1 MKEIALKKRE
11 ILTIGLMLFALF
23 FGAGNMIFPPLLGQS
38 AGSNVGIAILGFLL
52 TGVGLPLL
60 GIIAIAY
67 SGGNLQLIANRV
79 SPLFGVIFTL
89 TLYMAIGP
97 FFGIP
102 RTATTAYEIGVVPFL
117 RAEFIGNY
125 SLFFYTI
132 IYFLVTYLFALNPSK
147 LVDRIGKYLTP
158 ALLIVIAFLV
168 GKAILS
174 PMGSLQSPVE
184 SYETSPFFK
193 GFIEGYLTMDTI
205 AALVFG
211 IVIIHSIK
219 EKGVTNKRLLLKTC
233 TLAGLIAACGLAVVY
248 VSLAYLGAS
257 SVELIGYA
265 ENGGIILSSSANY
278 LLGSVG
284 TSILSIAI
292 TFACLTTSV
301 GLVSACATYLTTL
314 MSKISYRSFVV
325 ILTLF
330 SMAVANVGL
339 TQLIAISVPILII
352 IYPLAIVLIALSF
365 AHPFIGRKNLTYTF
379 ALLSTGLVSFFD
391 GIKSAGIEFTF
402 MIQLFEKYLP
412 LYEQG
417 IGWVIPAIIGALLGY
432 VISFTKQ

>member
-1 MKEIALKKRE
+1 MKDIVLKKRE

-23 FGAGNMIFPPLLGQS
+23 FGAGNMIFPPLLGQL
-38 AGSNVGIAILGFLL
+38 AGSNLWIAILGFLL

-67 SGGNLQLIANRV
+67 SGDNLQLIANRV
-79 SPLFGVIFTL
+79 NPLFGFIFTL

-117 RAEFIGNY
+117 AVELNGNF
-125 SLFFYTI
+125 SLMVYTVIFFLI
-132 IYFLVTYLFALNPSK
+132 TYLLSLNPSK

-158 ALLIVIAFLV
+158 ALLVVITFLV

-174 PMGSLQSPVE
+174 PMGPLQSPAE
-184 SYETSPFFK
+184 SYEHSPFFK

-211 IVIIHSIK
+211 IVIIHSVK

-233 TLAGLIAACGLAVVY
+233 TIAGLIAACGLAIVY
-248 VSLAYLGAS
+248 VSLAYLGAT
-257 SVELIGYA
+257 SVEAIGYA
-265 ENGGIILSSSANY
+265 ENGGIILSSSASY

-301 GLVSACATYLTTL
+301 GLVSACAKYLTTL
-314 MSKISYRSFVV
+314 TNKISYKSFVALLV
-325 ILTLF
+325 LF
-330 SMAVANVGL
+330 SMGVANVGL
-339 TQLIAISVPILII
+339 TQLIAFSVPILII
-352 IYPLAIVLIALSF
+352 IYPLAIVLILLSF
-365 AHPFIGRKNLTYTF
+365 AQPIIGEKRMIYSL
-379 ALLSTGLVSFFD
+379 ALLGTGLVSIID
-391 GIKSAGIEFTF
+391 GLTSAGIEFPLLLQF
-402 MIQLFEKYLP
+402 LREYLP

-417 IGWVIPAIIGALLGY
+417 IGWVVPAIIGAILGY
-432 VISFTKQ
+432 LFSKRN

>member
-1 MKEIALKKRE
+1 MKDIVLKKRE

-23 FGAGNMIFPPLLGQS
+23 FGAGNMIFPPLLGQL
-38 AGSNVGIAILGFLL
+38 AGSNVWIAILGFLL

-79 SPLFGVIFTL
+79 NPLFGFIFTL

-117 RAEFIGNY
+117 AAELNGNI
-125 SLFFYTI
+125 SLMVYTMIFFLI
-132 IYFLVTYLFALNPSK
+132 TYLLSLNPSK

-158 ALLIVIAFLV
+158 VLLVVIAFLV
-168 GKAILS
+168 GKALLS
-174 PMGSLQSPVE
+174 PMGSLQTPAE
-184 SYETSPFFK
+184 SYVHSPFFT

-211 IVIIHSIK
+211 IVIIHSVM
-219 EKGVTNKRLLLKTC
+219 EKGVTNRISLLKTC
-233 TLAGLIAACGLAVVY
+233 TIAGLIAASGLAIVY
-248 VSLAYLGAS
+248 VSLAYLGAT
-257 SVELIGYA
+257 SVEAIGYA
-265 ENGGIILSSSANY
+265 ENGGIILSTSASY

-292 TFACLTTSV
+292 TFACLTTAV
-301 GLVSACATYLTTL
+301 GLVSACAKYLTTL
-314 MSKISYRSFVV
+314 TNKISYKSFVAL
-325 ILTLF
+325 LTIF
-330 SMAVANVGL
+330 SLGVANIGL
-339 TQLIAISVPILII
+339 TQLIAFSVPILII
-352 IYPLAIVLIALSF
+352 IYPLAIVLILLSF
-365 AHPFIGRKNLTYTF
+365 AHPLIGEKSMIYSL
-379 ALLSTGLVSFFD
+379 ALLATGLISIFD
-391 GIKSAGIEFTF
+391 GLNSAGIEFPLLLQF
-402 MIQLFEKYLP
+402 FKEFLP

-417 IGWVIPAIIGALLGY
+417 IGWVVPAIIGAILGY
-432 VISFTKQ
+432 ILSMRK

>member
-1 MKEIALKKRE
+1 MKDIVLKKRE

-23 FGAGNMIFPPLLGQS
+23 FGAGNMIFPPLLGQL
-38 AGSNVGIAILGFLL
+38 AGTNVWIAILGFLL

-79 SPLFGVIFTL
+79 NPLFGFIFTL

-117 RAEFIGNY
+117 PDELNGNL
-125 SLFFYTI
+125 SLMVYTMIFFLI
-132 IYFLVTYLFALNPSK
+132 TYLLALNPSK

-158 ALLIVIAFLV
+158 ALLVVIAFLV
-168 GKAILS
+168 GKAILA
-174 PMGSLQSPVE
+174 PMGSLQTPAE
-184 SYETSPFFK
+184 SYAYSPFFK

-211 IVIIHSIK
+211 IVIIHSVK
-219 EKGVTNKRLLLKTC
+219 EKGVTNRATLLKTC
-233 TLAGLIAACGLAVVY
+233 TIAGVIAASGLAIVY
-248 VSLAYLGAS
+248 VSLAYLGAT
-257 SVELIGYA
+257 SVEAIGYA
-265 ENGGIILSSSANY
+265 KNGGIILSSSASY

-292 TFACLTTSV
+292 TFACLTTAV
-301 GLVSACATYLTTL
+301 GLVSACAKYLTTL
-314 MSKISYRSFVV
+314 TNKISYKSFVV
-325 ILTLF
+325 LLTIF
-330 SMAVANVGL
+330 SLGVANVGL
-339 TQLIAISVPILII
+339 TQLIAFSVPILVI
-352 IYPLAIVLIALSF
+352 IYPLAIVLILLSF
-365 AHPFIGRKNLTYTF
+365 AHPLIGEKSMIYSL
-379 ALLSTGLVSFFD
+379 ALLATGLISIFD
-391 GIKSAGIEFTF
+391 GLNSAGIEFPLLLQF
-402 MIQLFEKYLP
+402 FKEFLP

-417 IGWVIPAIIGALLGY
+417 IGWVVPAIIGATLGY
-432 VISFTKQ
+432 ILSMRK